1 MTRAKKRWIVVAAL
15 ALLAAVG
22 LFVAFQMST
31 RGALLRAEAFM
42 FRRMQ
47 VTRLENGAFR
57 FYYATNR
64 ALGEDDESL
73 DGRFTNQREAG
84 VRFGSYDAEIEPSL
98 GLSEIFDTTKWFR
111 NEEVDILEERELDQA
126 RFVAEL
132 QGAIE
137 RAPLRSLLV
146 VVHGYREQ
154 FPSAL
159 RKTAFVSHI
168 LDLNTPVLLFD
179 WPGDQSGGPLASY
192 RRAVEVARAS
202 GSELART
209 LEMVLRDVQ
218 PERLWLLANSMGGQ
232 VVADAMHL
240 LYQEADLADPE
251 TELENVVLTAPD
263 VALDEFDDQF
273 KREISALTEN
283 LTVYVSSN
291 DRALLASRIVNRGR
305 RRGES
310 TLDSRDVDQE
320 MLEEA
325 IRLAGLVEP
334 GSDLVTL
341 VDVTPV
347 NRTINFHNFY
357 LESPEVFNDLF
368 LRLVNRDPPSSR
380 VLYPIQN
387 REGSIYWVLTRGR

>member
-1 MTRAKKRWIVVAAL
+1 MTRAKKRWIVLAAL
-15 ALLAAVG
+15 ALLLVVG

-31 RGALLRAEAFM
+31 RGALLRAEAFL

-64 ALGEDDESL
+64 GPGEKDGSLGE
-73 DGRFTNQREAG
+73 RFTNRREDG
-84 VRFGSYDAEIEPSL
+84 VRFGSYDAEIQPSL
-98 GLSEIFDTTKWFR
+98 GLSEIFDPTKWFH
-111 NEEVDILEERELDQA
+111 NEHVEIREERQLDQA

-179 WPGDQSGGPLASY
+179 WPGDQPGGPLASY
-192 RRAVEVARAS
+192 RSAVEIAEAS
-202 GSELART
+202 GKELAQT
-209 LEMVLRDVQ
+209 LELILREIR
-218 PERLWLLANSMGGQ
+218 PERVWLLANSMGGQ

-240 LYQEADLADPE
+240 LHQEADLADPE

-263 VALDEFDDQF
+263 VALDDFDDQF
-273 KREISALTEN
+273 KSEISALTEN

-310 TLDSRDVDQE
+310 TLDSRDVNQE

-325 IRLAGLVEP
+325 IRLAELVEP
-334 GSDLVTL
+334 GSDFVTL

-368 LRLVNRDPPSSR
+368 LRLVNRHPLSSR

-387 REGSIYWVLTRGR
+387 QEGSIYWVLTRGR

>member
-1 MTRAKKRWIVVAAL
+1 MTRAKKRWIVLAAL
-15 ALLAAVG
+15 ALLLVVG

-31 RGALLRAEAFM
+31 RGALLRAEAFL

-64 ALGEDDESL
+64 GPGEKDGSLGE
-73 DGRFTNQREAG
+73 RFTNRREDG

-98 GLSEIFDTTKWFR
+98 GLSEIFDPTKWFH
-111 NEEVDILEERELDQA
+111 NEHVEIREERPLDQA

-179 WPGDQSGGPLASY
+179 WPGDQPGGPLASY
-192 RRAVEVARAS
+192 RSAVEIAEAS
-202 GSELART
+202 GKELAQT
-209 LEMVLRDVQ
+209 LELILREIR
-218 PERLWLLANSMGGQ
+218 PERVWLLANSMGGQ

-263 VALDEFDDQF
+263 VALDDFDDQF
-273 KREISALTEN
+273 KSEISALTEN

-310 TLDSRDVDQE
+310 TLDSRDVNQE

-325 IRLAGLVEP
+325 IRLAELVEP
-334 GSDLVTL
+334 GSDFVTL

-368 LRLVNRDPPSSR
+368 LRLVNRHPLSSR

-387 REGSIYWVLTRGR
+387 QEGSIYWVLTRGR

>member
-1 MTRAKKRWIVVAAL
+1 MTRAKKRLIVVAVL
-15 ALLAAVG
+15 ALLVAAG
-22 LFVAFQMST
+22 AFVAFQMST
-31 RGALLRAEAFM
+31 RGALLRAEAFL

-47 VTRLENGAFR
+47 VSRLEDSSFR
-57 FYYATNR
+57 FFYATNR
-64 ALGEDDESL
+64 SPGEDDGSL
-73 DGRFTNQREAG
+73 EGRFSNQREAG
-84 VRFGSYDAEIEPSL
+84 LRFGSYDAAIEPSL
-98 GLSEIFDTTKWFR
+98 GLGEILDPGKWFR
-111 NEEVDILEERELDQA
+111 NEEVEIRDERELDQT
-126 RFVAEL
+126 RLVREL
-132 QGAIE
+132 RGTID

-159 RKTAFVSHI
+159 RKTAFVSHV

-179 WPGDQSGGPLASY
+179 WPGDQPGGPLASY
-192 RRAVEVARAS
+192 RRAVEDAEAS
-202 GSELART
+202 GDELART
-209 LEMVLRDVQ
+209 LEILIREVQ
-218 PERLWLLANSMGGQ
+218 PQRLWLLANSMGGQ

-263 VALDEFDDQF
+263 VALDDFDDPF
-273 KREISALTEN
+273 KSEVGSLTEN

-291 DRALLASRIVNRGR
+291 DRALLASRIVNRGL

-310 TLDSRDVDQE
+310 TLDSRDVNQE

-325 IRLAGLVEP
+325 IRLAELVEP

-368 LRLVNRDPPSSR
+368 LRLVNREPPSSR

-387 REGSIYWVLTRGR
+387 RDGAIYWVLTRGR

>member
-1 MTRAKKRWIVVAAL
+1 MTRAKKIFLLVAVL
-15 ALLAAVG
+15 ALLVVIGLYVG
-22 LFVAFQMST
+22 FQRST
-31 RGALLRAEAFM
+31 RGALLRAEAFL

-73 DGRFTNQREAG
+73 DGRFTSHREDR
-84 VRFGSYDAEIEPSL
+84 VRFGSYDAEFEPSL
-98 GLSEIFDTTKWFR
+98 GLSDLFDPNKWFR
-111 NEEVDILEERELDQA
+111 NDEVDIREERQLDQA

-179 WPGDQSGGPLASY
+179 WPGDQPGGPLAAY
-192 RRAVEVARAS
+192 RSAVEVAEAS
-202 GSELART
+202 GKELAQT
-209 LEMVLRDVQ
+209 LELVIRDVR
-218 PERLWLLANSMGGQ
+218 PERIWLLANSMGGQ

-263 VALDEFDDQF
+263 VALDDFDDQF

-310 TLDSRDVDQE
+310 TLDSRDIDQE

-325 IRLAGLVEP
+325 IRVAELVEP

-387 REGSIYWVLTRGR
+387 RDGSIYWVLTRGR